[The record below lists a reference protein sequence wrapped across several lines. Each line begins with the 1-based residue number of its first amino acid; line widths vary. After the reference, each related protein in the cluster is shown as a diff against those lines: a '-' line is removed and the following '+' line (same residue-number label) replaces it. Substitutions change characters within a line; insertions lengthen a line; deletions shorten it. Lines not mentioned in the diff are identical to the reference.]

1 MKKIKEGLFLLIEAH
16 GGKLVN
22 RVVKEAEKKDWFVKA
37 KKAPQI
43 KLSKRNLIEM
53 ENIAIGLYSPLEG
66 FMTQKDYELVLEKM
80 YLSNGYPWTIPVVID
95 VNKTKAKELEIG
107 KDIALTNQSGE
118 LYGILHLEDKFSYDK
133 KKEAEI
139 IYQTTDKN
147 HPGVAK
153 LYQRDEILLGGK
165 ISLLKRIKHKK
176 FNQYRNDPVD
186 VRKYIA
192 EKAWNRVVG
201 FQTRNPIHRAHEY
214 IQKCSLEICDGLL
227 LSPLVGETKSSD
239 VPVEY
244 RIESY
249 KVVIDEIYPQN
260 RTALTVFPA
269 AMRYAGPR
277 EAVFHAL
284 CRKNYGCTHFIV
296 GRDHA
301 GVGDYYGTYEAQ
313 EIFKEFEVAGDLG
326 IEPLCFDYA
335 FYCKKC
341 ASMATDK
348 TCPHQK
354 KFHISLSGTRVRGL
368 LKSGQKPPKELTR
381 PKVAEV
387 LLEGMAQ

>member
-1 MKKIKEGLFLLIEAH
+1 MIEAH
-16 GGKLVN
+16 GGNLVN
-22 RVVKEAEKKDWFVKA
+22 RVVEGVERRKLITKA
-37 KKAPQI
+37 KQAPKI
-43 KLSKRNLIEM
+43 KLTKRNLTEM
-53 ENIAIGLYSPLEG
+53 ENIATGLYSPLEG
-66 FMTQKDYELVLEKM
+66 FMKQKDYELVVEKM
-80 YLSNGYPWTIPVVID
+80 YLSNKIAWTIPIVLD
-95 VNKTKAKELEIG
+95 VKKAKAKELSIG
-107 KDIALTNQSGE
+107 EDVALTDHLGE
-118 LYGILHLEDKFSYDK
+118 IYGILNLEDKFSYEK
-133 KKEAEI
+133 KKEARFV
-139 IYQTTDKN
+139 YQTTDKN

-165 ISLLKRIKHKK
+165 IFLLNRIKHKK
-176 FNQYRNDPVD
+176 FNQYRNDPID
-186 VRKYIA
+186 VRRYIA
-192 EKAWNRVVG
+192 EKGWSRIVA

-227 LSPLVGETKSSD
+227 LTPLVGETKSSD

-249 KVVIDEIYPQN
+249 EVVMDELYPQN

-277 EAVFHAL
+277 EAIFHAL

-313 EIFKEFEVAGDLG
+313 EIFNEFKVAKDLG

-335 FYCKKC
+335 FYCRKC
-341 ASMATDK
+341 TSMATDK
-348 TCPHQK
+348 TCPHEN
-354 KFHISLSGTRVRGL
+354 KFRVSLSGTRVRGL
-368 LKSGQKPPKELTR
+368 LRNGEKPPKELTR